1 MKDHIKQLKDQIIN
15 EEMNDQATLQKV
27 VSKVLKNG
35 DVSIKDKDLQN
46 ILTNYTGSGN
56 NTGAAKTPTIVGV
69 FCYLKN
75 PSKIAGIFLI
85 LIFRFIEVAPIQ
97 AKYSF

>member
-46 ILTNYTGSGN
+46 ILANYTGSGN
-56 NTGAAKTPTIVGV
+56 NTGAAQNNK
-69 FCYLKN
+69 
-75 PSKIAGIFLI
+75 
-85 LIFRFIEVAPIQ
+85 
-97 AKYSF
+97 